1 MINELLTTF
10 SQIGVFAGLGI
21 IGAIFFRRDF
31 RVQWFIAALLLYV
44 IYEAFLTRGF
54 WALPALFP
62 DARWNWTGKSLALAS
77 TLAIAALPVFGW
89 RRIGLTLT
97 QRDKSWPAFVLLA
110 VLAGLFFYL
119 AVSASDGR
127 DSWETIAFQWT
138 MPGFDEELFYRGLL
152 LLAMNEA
159 FPRRLNIAGAPIGYG
174 GLLTTVLFGLAHGL
188 AYTDGGLSFDMA
200 TFLMTGAPALL
211 LLWMRERTGSLLLPV
226 IGHNIAN
233 GASTLF

>member
-174 GLLTTVLFGLAHGL
+174 GL
-188 AYTDGGLSFDMA
+188 SFDMA